1 VSLEPTVEGVVSE
14 AGGDAVGL
22 MGGGE
27 VDDFTPDPVVG
38 LGGAMVE
45 DVTRA
50 VEDNVDVLSW
60 FVASEVGGDLAGEV
74 GGEVGSDVGGE
85 VGVNVAGELGGGVA
99 GVFGGDMSRVE
110 VEDGFENE
118 DDSFGCPW

>member
-1 VSLEPTVEGVVSE
+1 MSLEPTVEGVVSE
-14 AGGDAVGL
+14 TGGDAVGL

-27 VDDFTPDPVVG
+27 VDDFTPDSVVG
-38 LGGAMVE
+38 LGEAMVE

-60 FVASEVGGDLAGEV
+60 FVASEVGGDVA
-74 GGEVGSDVGGE
+74 GEVGSDVGGE

-99 GVFGGDMSRVE
+99 GVFGGDMSGVE
-110 VEDGFENE
+110 VDDGFENE
-118 DDSFGCPW
+118 DDSFACPW